1 MHHVPQQ
8 IKIKTCHFK
17 IIPKIKNRLL
27 KSNLRDNKDNMTR
40 AKIKTR
46 ATQRSSTRITQII
59 DKTIKVTADN
69 KTTEEIKI
77 IKEEV
82 QAKAQ
87 TSTINST
94 GKEATNSLEANNE
107 VASIKIKTIKIG
119 TRTISAN
126 LT

>member
-1 MHHVPQQ
+1 
-8 IKIKTCHFK
+8 
-17 IIPKIKNRLL
+17 
-27 KSNLRDNKDNMTR
+27 MTK

-46 ATQRSSTRITQII
+46 ATQRSSTRITPII

-77 IKEEV
+77 IKEEE

-94 GKEATNSLEANNE
+94 CKEATNSLEANNE

-126 LT
+126 ST

>member
-1 MHHVPQQ
+1 
-8 IKIKTCHFK
+8 
-17 IIPKIKNRLL
+17 
-27 KSNLRDNKDNMTR
+27 MTK

-46 ATQRSSTRITQII
+46 ATQRSSTRITPII

>member
-1 MHHVPQQ
+1 
-8 IKIKTCHFK
+8 
-17 IIPKIKNRLL
+17 
-27 KSNLRDNKDNMTR
+27 MTK

-46 ATQRSSTRITQII
+46 ATQRSSTRITPII

-82 QAKAQ
+82 QVKAQ

-94 GKEATNSLEANNE
+94 RKEATNSLEANNE

-126 LT
+126 ST

>member
-1 MHHVPQQ
+1 
-8 IKIKTCHFK
+8 
-17 IIPKIKNRLL
+17 
-27 KSNLRDNKDNMTR
+27 MTR

-46 ATQRSSTRITQII
+46 ATQRSSTRITKII

-87 TSTINST
+87 TSTNNST
-94 GKEATNSLEANNE
+94 GKEAINSLEANNE

-126 LT
+126 ST

>member
-1 MHHVPQQ
+1 
-8 IKIKTCHFK
+8 
-17 IIPKIKNRLL
+17 
-27 KSNLRDNKDNMTR
+27 MTR

-46 ATQRSSTRITQII
+46 ATQRSSTRITPII

-82 QAKAQ
+82 PAKAQ

-126 LT
+126 ST

>member
-1 MHHVPQQ
+1 
-8 IKIKTCHFK
+8 
-17 IIPKIKNRLL
+17 
-27 KSNLRDNKDNMTR
+27 MTR

-46 ATQRSSTRITQII
+46 ATQRSSTRITPII

-82 QAKAQ
+82 QVKAQ

-126 LT
+126 ST